1 MLVHRAFMVS
11 TERLIVVLI
20 EHFAGAFPVW
30 LSPLQVAI
38 LPISEENQGSYA
50 IEVEKSLKD
59 AGYRV
64 EYRGEGESLSKRIRE
79 AKTQKIPF
87 LVIIGDKEME
97 SKTITVEGRGD
108 ERYKEINLD
117 KFIEI
122 LQKKIDDKS

>member
-1 MLVHRAFMVS
+1 MK
-11 TERLIVVLI
+11 I
-20 EHFAGAFPVW
+20 
-30 LSPLQVAI
+30 
-38 LPISEENQGSYA
+38 
-50 IEVEKSLKD
+50 EKSLKE

-79 AKTQKIPF
+79 AKTQKIPY

-122 LQKKIDDKS
+122 LQKKIEDKS